1 MDLSP
6 RHLRDEVVK
15 MAACVES
22 TLSRCLDEQT
32 LLEQLLELED
42 KVNLYHT
49 TIDDGVFKYIALKH
63 PAAKD
68 LREAL
73 AIMKI
78 NTDLERM
85 ADQAINIKRFWDSVS
100 GQYSELYQMKNE
112 VLYMVKNCLDAFVQH
127 DVQLAQKVIEHDSKV
142 NQLNREIAKNFV
154 NKMKSHGLP
163 FDEGYSVI
171 RIVKNLERIGDLAT
185 NICEDVIFLESGAD
199 IRHKGQRTLNKN
211 TYNIED

>member
-15 MAACVES
+15 MAACVEAI
-22 TLSRCLDEQT
+22 LSRCLDEQT
-32 LLEQLLELED
+32 LLEQLLKLEE
-42 KVNLYHT
+42 KVNHFHT
-49 TIDDGVFKYIALKH
+49 AIDDSVFKYIALKH

-85 ADQAINIKRFWDSVS
+85 ADQAINIKRFWDSVD
-100 GQYSELYQMKNE
+100 GQYTELVQMKNE
-112 VLYMVKNCLDAFVQH
+112 VLTMVKQCIDSFVQH
-127 DVQLAQKVIEHDSKV
+127 DTELAQKVIAHDTKV
-142 NQLNREIAKNFV
+142 NQLNRDIAKNFIH
-154 NKMKSHGLP
+154 KMKNDGLI

-199 IRHKGQRTLNKN
+199 IRHQGPRNQDKSQFTL
-211 TYNIED
+211 ED

>member
-15 MAACVES
+15 MGACVEA

-32 LLEQLLELED
+32 LLDQLMALED
-42 KVNLYHT
+42 KVNLFHT
-49 TIDDGVFKYIALKH
+49 TIDDSVFKYIALKH

-85 ADQAINIKRFWDSVS
+85 ADQAINIKRFWDSIT
-100 GQYSELYQMKNE
+100 GQYGELLQMKNE

-127 DVQLAQKVIEHDSKV
+127 DIQLAQKVIDHDRKV
-142 NQLNREIAKNFV
+142 NQLNRDIAKNFV
-154 NKMKSHGLP
+154 NKMKNDGLP
-163 FDEGYSVI
+163 FDEGYCVI

-199 IRHKGQRTLNKN
+199 IRHKGQRTLDKN
-211 TYNIED
+211 VNPVED